1 MRRAVPLL
9 LALSLSPLATHAQ
22 QSLRIASDTAWQAR
36 VHLLAGSPAS
46 GSRLLGAQLLG
57 DYYLVGRGNGLR
69 LSGGLMVGP
78 VSLLATGLAP
88 SQQGRLGLGL
98 RQLQGST
105 DESLQNQPY
114 LGIGYSQARSDWR
127 FSADLG
133 VAMAGSLRLGGG
145 AGSFAASFDETLRR
159 LQLTPT
165 LQLGVSYRF

>member
-9 LALSLSPLATHAQ
+9 VLSLTLLSPAHAQ
-22 QSLRIASDTAWQAR
+22 QGLRLDSDPAWQAR
-36 VHLLAGSPAS
+36 VHLLAGSQGS

-69 LSGGLMVGP
+69 LSGGLLVGP
-78 VSLLATGLAP
+78 VSLLASGMAPAP
-88 SQQGRLGLGL
+88 SGRLGLGL

-105 DESLQNQPY
+105 EEAAQNQPY
-114 LGIGYSQARSDWR
+114 LGIGYSHAGSDWR

-133 VAMAGSLRLGGG
+133 VAMAGSLRFGGSQS
-145 AGSFAASFDETLRR
+145 AFASSLDDTLRR
-159 LQLTPT
+159 LQLTPM